1 MTVLQGFLF
10 TFLTRTSGSAKGTTL
25 ASRPERALR
34 SRVWP
39 QEMPWCPAG
48 RGWGRADSAPGA
60 RASGLTYRP
69 PSSPSP
75 GRRLRDWELH
85 QAHPHCRAGYH
96 LFHPAAAAGAGGGD
110 PPGAVAG
117 DRQSHQGRDSRG
129 QAGLGA
135 EKWCLEA
142 SLAATVSLPL
152 ASLSFLLPPRERG
165 SPSVYAC
172 GGSRCQ

>member
-1 MTVLQGFLF
+1 MLPGP
-10 TFLTRTSGSAKGTTL
+10 SEPSA
-25 ASRPERALR
+25 AE
-34 SRVWP
+34 
-39 QEMPWCPAG
+39 CG
-48 RGWGRADSAPGA
+48 RGKCHGGRRGRAGA
-60 RASGLTYRP
+60 GLTWRREP
-69 PSSPSP
+69 VPLDSLTGLPSFPSP

-85 QAHPHCRAGYH
+85 QAHPHRRAGYH

-117 DRQSHQGRDSRG
+117 DRQSHQGRDSWG

-142 SLAATVSLPL
+142 SLAATASLPL